1 MAKRKR
7 LLTEAAA
14 LKLWNGGRGQGDGA
28 TYQPWLTIHDVASR
42 GLVSRIQGWRHQ
54 REHHLLSNGELSYFY
69 QLEWSESVIDI
80 REQFPLWPMDETRH
94 IAATLGIKHPKPPF
108 GKDFVTTMTSDFR
121 ITTADGRDV
130 VRTVKKSGELRKRR
144 TIEKLEV
151 ERYYWENQGI
161 DWGIVI
167 AEEIPKTFVRNIHWV
182 HPHLRFDPSPSWS
195 EPYELIVA
203 HFTTLVRER
212 DAPLVRLAKEVDT
225 SYRLE
230 KGSALA
236 LARHLIASRKWKIN
250 MELRIN
256 PSEPLHWLE
265 GSQ

>member
-1 MAKRKR
+1 
-7 LLTEAAA
+7 
-14 LKLWNGGRGQGDGA
+14 
-28 TYQPWLTIHDVASR
+28 
-42 GLVSRIQGWRHQ
+42 
-54 REHHLLSNGELSYFY
+54 
-69 QLEWSESVIDI
+69 
-80 REQFPLWPMDETRH
+80 
-94 IAATLGIKHPKPPF
+94 
-108 GKDFVTTMTSDFR
+108 MTSDFR

-130 VRTVKKSGELRKRR
+130 VRTVKKSVELRKRR